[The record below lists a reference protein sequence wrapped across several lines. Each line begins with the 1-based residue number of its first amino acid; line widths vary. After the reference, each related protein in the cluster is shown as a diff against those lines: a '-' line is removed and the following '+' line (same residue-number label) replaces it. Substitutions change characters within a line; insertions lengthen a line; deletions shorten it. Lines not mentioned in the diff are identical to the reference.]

1 MKVRRGVEELT
12 AAEAAA
18 KTAVEAQAAAKRQ
31 LGAANA
37 DATPKKAE
45 LVKAATAAVKA
56 ADASKTAADKLV
68 KDLIAKATPKEA
80 TFIVYSN
87 PIRIRVKE
95 VAKK

>member
-1 MKVRRGVEELT
+1 VESKNSPPPRPTPKKPSKLKI
-12 AAEAAA
+12 AA
-18 KTAVEAQAAAKRQ
+18 KKQ
-31 LGAANA
+31 LDAANA

-56 ADASKTAADKLV
+56 ADATKTAADKLV
-68 KDLIAKATPKEA
+68 KDLIAKAAPKEA